1 MSWSER
7 SESEPRT
14 FSLHEANS
22 LIPTLERELVRVK
35 GCQRTLRAIQG
46 DIRRASHAAE
56 FGGGSVAGALYVDT
70 LEQMSNSLRILQ
82 KPASSLK
89 TSTEGS
95 ATFRIASAQNRLIVL
110 ATGRGNRRMVARP
123 QYRLSRTPAYRPPS
137 GITSHA
143 AQRGGIRAR

>member
-82 KPASSLK
+82 ETGVLIKDLDRGLCDFPHRIGAK
-89 TSTEGS
+89 TVLLCWQLGE
-95 ATFRIASAQNRLIVL
+95 ATVEWWHDLN
-110 ATGRGNRRMVARP
+110 TGFQGRRP
-123 QYRLSRTPAYRPPS
+123 IDLLPE
-137 GITSHA
+137 
-143 AQRGGIRAR
+143 